1 MLPIRGP
8 GGPATIRSG
17 RTLRG
22 GAGGFRI
29 ESGAAEAEGAQG
41 AERAAPTSAIGLLA
55 LQESAPAAERDARA
69 RRRGDS
75 MLDELA
81 GLQRDLLRGRTDPA
95 RLRRL
100 LALIEGEP
108 AADPGLA
115 EAVAGIALRVRVEL
129 ARHETAGF
137 LSPD

>member
-8 GGPATIRSG
+8 GGPATIRTG
-17 RTLRG
+17 RAVRG

-29 ESGAAEAEGAQG
+29 DAGAAEAEGAQG
-41 AERAAPTSAIGLLA
+41 AERTAATSAIGLLA

-69 RRRGDS
+69 RRRGEA

-100 LALIEGEP
+100 LTLSEGEP